1 MKLRRGGIMEK
12 NDRLELANL
21 LFPNIKDTRDYYEKM
36 YPERNLPEGAMV
48 TRYGPSPT
56 GSVHLGNLFSAFCD
70 MVYARQTKGKFF
82 LRIEDTDQKR
92 MVDGGIENII
102 GVLND
107 FNILP
112 DEGYS
117 FEGKYGPYIQSQ
129 RTEIY
134 QTYIKDMIISGYAY
148 PCFMTEEEIS
158 AIREEQ
164 EINKTKIGIYGHYAS
179 DRDLSLEEVKEKISS
194 GEEYVIR
201 LKSPGDS
208 SKTIEIED
216 CIKGKL
222 KFPEHD
228 VDTVLLKK
236 DGTPTYH
243 FAHAIDDHLM
253 HTTHVIRGDE
263 WVSSLPLHAQLFEIL
278 GFKAVKYAH
287 IAPITIK
294 DQETGNIRKI
304 SKRKDPWF
312 GVKYY
317 DENGIPIEALHLY
330 LATITNTNFEE
341 WYLNNGDKDI
351 SQFEFSFEKQAIGG
365 TSFDEAKLVNLCKTY
380 FSRKSG
386 EEVYNETI
394 AWALKHDTE
403 YAKLLENNKN
413 DMIKFFN
420 IEKEGPRPRK
430 DIAKYSDVKEEFS
443 YAIDSLFKKENYS
456 KYDGD
461 KTYDVELALDYV
473 NNYLLLD
480 STNEEWFNKVKE
492 FAVSKG
498 YAASTKEYKNNPDNY
513 KGHVGDICEAL
524 RVMVTGRRK
533 SPDLYS
539 IMKILGKDK
548 IIERILLY
556 KAHIS

>member
-1 MKLRRGGIMEK
+1 MTEK
-12 NDRLELANL
+12 ERLELAEL
-21 LFPNIKDTRDYYEKM
+21 LFPNITKTREDYEKM
-36 YPERNLPEGAMV
+36 YPERDLPEGAMV

-56 GSVHLGNLFSAFCD
+56 GSVHLGNLLSAFAD
-70 MVYARQTKGKFF
+70 MVYAKQTNGSFY

-92 MVDGGIENII
+92 MIDGGIENITS
-102 GVLND
+102 VLHD
-107 FNILP
+107 FDILP
-112 DEGYS
+112 NEGYS
-117 FEGKYGPYIQSQ
+117 FDGNYGPYQQSK

-134 QTYIKDMIISGYAY
+134 QTYIKDLIKQGLAY
-148 PCFMTEEEIS
+148 PCFMTEEEQNNIK
-158 AIREEQ
+158 EEQ
-164 EINKTKIGIYGHYAS
+164 SINKVKIGIYGMYAV
-179 DRDLSLEEVKEKISS
+179 DRDLSLEEVKEKLAN

-201 LKSPGDS
+201 LKSPGNAN
-208 SKTIEIED
+208 KQIEVVD
-216 CIKGKL
+216 CIKGKM

-228 VDTVLLKK
+228 IDTVLLKK

-263 WVSSLPLHAQLFEIL
+263 WVSSLPLHIQLFEVL
-278 GFKAVKYAH
+278 GFKPVKYAH

-341 WYLNNGDKDI
+341 WYLNNTDKDI
-351 SQFEFSFEKQAIGG
+351 SEFEFSFDKQAIGG

-386 EEVYNETI
+386 EEIYNETLEYTKKFDEEYNQL
-394 AWALKHDTE
+394 LK
-403 YAKLLENNKN
+403 ENKE
-413 DMIKFFN
+413 DMIKFLS
-420 IEKEGPRPRK
+420 IEKDGPRPRK

-443 YAIDSLFKKENYS
+443 YAIDSIFKKENYS

-461 KTYDVELALDYV
+461 KTYDVELIKEYV
-473 NNYLLLD
+473 EQIDL
-480 STNEEWFNKVKE
+480 SVTNEEWFNKTKE
-492 FAVSKG
+492 FAIEHG
-498 YAASTKEYKNNPDNY
+498 YAGSPKEYKKAPEEY

-524 RVMVTGRRK
+524 RVMITGRTK
-533 SPDLYS
+533 SPDLFS
-539 IMKILGKDK
+539 IMKILGKDR
-548 IIERILLY
+548 INNRIEQY
-556 KAHIS
+556 KEYSNQ

>member
-1 MKLRRGGIMEK
+1 MTEK
-12 NDRLELANL
+12 ERLELAEL
-21 LFPNIKDTRDYYEKM
+21 LFPNITKTREDYEKM
-36 YPERNLPEGAMV
+36 YPERDLPEGAMV

-56 GSVHLGNLFSAFCD
+56 GSVHLGNLLSAFAD
-70 MVYARQTKGKFF
+70 MVYAKQTNGSFY

-92 MVDGGIENII
+92 MIDGGIENITS
-102 GVLND
+102 VLHD
-107 FNILP
+107 FDILP
-112 DEGYS
+112 NEGYS
-117 FEGKYGPYIQSQ
+117 FDGNYGPYQQSK

-134 QTYIKDMIISGYAY
+134 QTYIKDLIKQGLAY
-148 PCFMTEEEIS
+148 PCFMTEEEQNNIK
-158 AIREEQ
+158 EEQ
-164 EINKTKIGIYGHYAS
+164 AINKVKIGIYGMYAV
-179 DRDLSLEEVKEKISS
+179 DRDLSLEEVKEKLAN

-201 LKSPGDS
+201 LKSPGNAN
-208 SKTIEIED
+208 KQIEVVD
-216 CIKGKL
+216 CIKGKM

-228 VDTVLLKK
+228 IDTVLLKK

-263 WVSSLPLHAQLFEIL
+263 WVSSLPLHIQLFEVL
-278 GFKAVKYAH
+278 GFKPVKYAH

-341 WYLNNGDKDI
+341 WYLNNTDKDI
-351 SQFEFSFEKQAIGG
+351 SEFEFSFDKQAIGG

-386 EEVYNETI
+386 EEVYNETYC
-394 AWALKHDTE
+394 WALKHDEE
-403 YAKLLENNKN
+403 YAKLLEKNK
-413 DMIKFFN
+413 DFMIQFFN
-420 IEKEGPRPRK
+420 IEKDGPRPRK

-443 YAIDSLFKKENYS
+443 YAIDSIFKKENYS

-461 KTYDVELALDYV
+461 KTYDVELIKEYV
-473 NNYLLLD
+473 EQIDL
-480 STNEEWFNKVKE
+480 SVTNEEWFNKTKE
-492 FAVSKG
+492 FAIEHG
-498 YAASTKEYKNNPDNY
+498 YAGSPKEYKKAPEEY

-524 RVMVTGRRK
+524 RVMITGRTK
-533 SPDLYS
+533 SPDLFS
-539 IMKILGKDK
+539 IMKILGKDR
-548 IIERILLY
+548 INNRIEQY
-556 KAHIS
+556 KEYSNQ

>member
-1 MKLRRGGIMEK
+1 MTEK
-12 NDRLELANL
+12 ERLELANL
-21 LFPNIKDTRDYYEKM
+21 LFPNITKTREDYEKM
-36 YPERNLPEGAMV
+36 YPERDLEEGAMV

-56 GSVHLGNLFSAFCD
+56 GSVHLGNLLSAFAD
-70 MVYARQTKGKFF
+70 MVYAKQTNGSFY

-92 MVDGGIENII
+92 MIDGGIENITS
-102 GVLND
+102 VLHD
-107 FNILP
+107 FDILP
-112 DEGYS
+112 NEGYS
-117 FEGKYGPYIQSQ
+117 FGGNYGPYQQSK
-129 RTEIY
+129 RTDIY
-134 QTYIKDMIISGYAY
+134 QAYIKDLIKQGLAY
-148 PCFMTEEEIS
+148 PCFMTEEEQNNIK
-158 AIREEQ
+158 EEQ
-164 EINKTKIGIYGHYAS
+164 AINKVKIGIYGTYAV
-179 DRDLSLEEVKEKISS
+179 DRDLSLEEVKEKLAN

-201 LKSPGDS
+201 LKSPGNAN
-208 SKTIEIED
+208 KQIEVVD
-216 CIKGKL
+216 CIKGKM

-263 WVSSLPLHAQLFEIL
+263 WVSSLPLHIQLFEVL
-278 GFKAVKYAH
+278 GFKPVKYAH

-341 WYLNNGDKDI
+341 WYLNNTDKDI
-351 SQFEFSFEKQAIGG
+351 SEFEFSFDKQAIGG

-386 EEVYNETI
+386 EEVYNETYR
-394 AWALKHDTE
+394 WALKHDEE
-403 YAKLLENNKN
+403 YAKLLEENKEF
-413 DMIKFFN
+413 IIQFFN
-420 IEKEGPRPRK
+420 IEKDGPRPRK

-443 YAIDSLFKKENYS
+443 YAIDSIFKKENYS
-456 KYDGD
+456 KYDGN
-461 KTYDVELALDYV
+461 KTYDVELITEYV
-473 NNYLLLD
+473 EQIDL
-480 STNEEWFNKVKE
+480 SVTNEEWFNKTKE
-492 FAVSKG
+492 FAIEHG
-498 YAASTKEYKNNPDNY
+498 YAGSPKEYKKAPEEY

-524 RVMVTGRRK
+524 RVMITGRTK
-533 SPDLYS
+533 SPDLFS
-539 IMKILGKDK
+539 IMKILGKD
-548 IIERILLY
+548 RINNRLEQY
-556 KAHIS
+556 KEYSNQ

>member
-1 MKLRRGGIMEK
+1 MTEEE
-12 NDRLELANL
+12 RLELAEL
-21 LFPNIKDTRDYYEKM
+21 LFPNIKKTREDYEKM

-56 GSVHLGNLFSAFCD
+56 GSVHLGNLLSAFAD
-70 MVYARQTKGKFF
+70 MVYAKQTNGSFF

-92 MVDGGIENII
+92 MIEGGIENII
-102 GVLND
+102 SVLHD

-117 FEGKYGPYIQSQ
+117 FGGEYGPYIQSE
-129 RTEIY
+129 RKEIY
-134 QTYIKDMIISGYAY
+134 QTYVKDLIVKGLAY
-148 PCFMTEEEIS
+148 PCFMTEEEI
-158 AIREEQ
+158 AQIREEQ
-164 EINKTKIGIYGHYAS
+164 EINKVQIGIYGMYAV
-179 DRDLSLEEVKEKISS
+179 DRDLSLEEIKTKLAK

-208 SKTIEIED
+208 SKQIEVID
-216 CIKGKL
+216 LIKGKM
-222 KFPEHD
+222 KFPERNLD
-228 VDTVLLKK
+228 DVLLKK

-243 FAHAIDDHLM
+243 FAHVIDDHLM

-263 WVSSLPLHAQLFEIL
+263 WVSSLPLHIQLFEIL
-278 GFKAVKYAH
+278 GFKPVKYAH

-341 WYLNNGDKDI
+341 WYLNNTDKDI
-351 SQFEFSFEKQAIGG
+351 SEFEFSFDKQAVGG

-380 FSRKSG
+380 FSRKRG
-386 EEVYNETI
+386 EEVYNETHH
-394 AWALKHDTE
+394 WALKHDEE
-403 YAKLLENNKN
+403 YAKLLEENKES
-413 DMIKFFN
+413 MIKFFD
-420 IEKEGPRPRK
+420 IEKDGPRPRK
-430 DIAKYSDVKEEFS
+430 DIAKYSDVREEFS
-443 YAIDSLFKKENYS
+443 YAIDSIFRKENYS

-461 KTYDVELALDYV
+461 KTYDVELIKEYVTQLD
-473 NNYLLLD
+473 LSL
-480 STNEEWFNKVKE
+480 TNEEWFNKTKI
-492 FAVSKG
+492 FAMEHG
-498 YAASTKEYKNNPDNY
+498 FAASPKEYKKSPEEY

-524 RVMVTGRRK
+524 RVMITGRTK
-533 SPDLYS
+533 SPDLFS
-539 IMKILGKDK
+539 IMKILGKAK
-548 IIERILLY
+548 INDRIELY
-556 KAHIS
+556 KQYSNQ